1 MNLAGIMHR
10 PDSEMAYVVNEQTVN
25 IRLRT
30 AKDDI
35 VNVELLAG
43 DPYSLRSL
51 PTDEKFYQ
59 VPKQMTKIMSDGISD
74 FWQVTVTEPKRRL
87 AYAFLVTDML
97 GIQKIYS
104 DKGFF
109 KVADADLMDMNFY
122 FRMPFFQTIDQ
133 YNAPEWVTDTVWYQI
148 FPERFAN
155 GDVSN
160 DPTGTKSW
168 NSTDHPG
175 REDFYG
181 GDLQGILDHLDHLQD
196 LGVSGIYLNPIFQA
210 PSNHKYDTQDYMT
223 VDPHF
228 GDAKLFKQLV
238 QAAHERGIRV
248 MLDAV
253 FNHIGD
259 KSIQWQD
266 VLKNGQASPYA
277 NWFHI
282 REFPATYTPTDNF
295 EFAADATYD
304 TFDYTP
310 HMPKLNTSNPE
321 VVDYLLNIATYWVKE
336 FDIDA
341 WRLDVANEI
350 DHHFWRK
357 FHDAMMALKPDFYI
371 LGEIWHTSQS
381 WLVGDEFTAV
391 MNYSYTGA
399 ILQYFLENE
408 SADTLVQKMSHQ
420 LMLYRDATNRMMFN
434 TLDSHDTPRLMTLAH
449 EDKQLAKSILA
460 FTFMQPGVPSIY
472 YGTEYGMTGENDPDD
487 RKPMVWQPEL
497 QDHDLYDFMQK
508 LVQVRRQN
516 IAKLSDD
523 KITFDVIGDRQI
535 RLTRE
540 DNQTRIVGV
549 FNNGTADLTVEQPAT
564 ILLKTNQSE
573 TQLAPNDF
581 IIWTEPVR

>member
-160 DPTGTKSW
+160 DPVGTKPW
-168 NSTDHPG
+168 RSTDHPG

-259 KSIQWQD
+259 KSVQWQD

-277 NWFHI
+277 DWFHI
-282 REFPATYTPTDNF
+282 HQFPATYTPTDNF

-408 SADTLVQKMSHQ
+408 SADALVQKMSHQ

-449 EDKQLAKSILA
+449 EDKQLAKSILE

-508 LVQVRRQN
+508 LVQVRRQV

-523 KITFDVIGDRQI
+523 KIIFDVIGERQI

-549 FNNGTADLTVEQPAT
+549 FNNGTTDLTVAQPT
-564 ILLKTNQSE
+564 SILLKTNQSE

>member
-1 MNLAGIMHR
+1 M
-10 PDSEMAYVVNEQTVN
+10 
-25 IRLRT
+25 
-30 AKDDI
+30 
-35 VNVELLAG
+35 
-43 DPYSLRSL
+43 
-51 PTDEKFYQ
+51 
-59 VPKQMTKIMSDGISD
+59 
-74 FWQVTVTEPKRRL
+74 
-87 AYAFLVTDML
+87 
-97 GIQKIYS
+97 
-104 DKGFF
+104 
-109 KVADADLMDMNFY
+109 
-122 FRMPFFQTIDQ
+122 
-133 YNAPEWVTDTVWYQI
+133 TDTVWYQI

-155 GDVSN
+155 GDASN
-160 DPTGTKSW
+160 DSTGTKSW
-168 NSTDHPG
+168 DSTDHPG

-357 FHDAMMALKPDFYI
+357 FHDAMMSLKPDFYI

-523 KITFDVIGDRQI
+523 KITFDVIWDRQI

>member
-97 GIQKIYS
+97 GIQKIHS

-133 YNAPEWVTDTVWYQI
+133 YNAPKWVTDTVWYQI

-248 MLDAV
+248 VLDAV

-259 KSIQWQD
+259 KSMQWQD

-282 REFPATYTPTDNF
+282 RKFPATYTPTDNF

-381 WLVGDEFTAV
+381 WLVGDEFTAI

>member
-1 MNLAGIMHR
+1 M
-10 PDSEMAYVVNEQTVN
+10 
-25 IRLRT
+25 
-30 AKDDI
+30 
-35 VNVELLAG
+35 
-43 DPYSLRSL
+43 
-51 PTDEKFYQ
+51 
-59 VPKQMTKIMSDGISD
+59 
-74 FWQVTVTEPKRRL
+74 
-87 AYAFLVTDML
+87 
-97 GIQKIYS
+97 
-104 DKGFF
+104 
-109 KVADADLMDMNFY
+109 ADADLMDMNFY

-133 YNAPEWVTDTVWYQI
+133 YKAPEWVTDTVWYQI

-160 DPTGTKSW
+160 DPAGTKPW
-168 NSTDHPG
+168 HSTDHPG

-181 GDLQGILDHLDHLQD
+181 GDLLGILDHLDHLQE

-259 KSIQWQD
+259 KSMQWQD

-277 NWFHI
+277 DWFHI
-282 REFPATYTPTDNF
+282 HQFPATYTPTDNF

-321 VVDYLLNIATYWVKE
+321 VVDYLLKIATYWVKE

-350 DHHFWRK
+350 DHHFWRQ
-357 FHDAMMALKPDFYI
+357 FHDAMMTLKPDFYI

-381 WLVGDEFTAV
+381 WLVGEEFTAV
-391 MNYSYTGA
+391 MNYSYTAA

-408 SADTLVQKMSHQ
+408 SADALVQKMSHQ

-472 YGTEYGMTGENDPDD
+472 YGTEYGMKGENDPDD

-508 LVQVRRQN
+508 LVQVRRQV

-523 KITFDVIGDRQI
+523 KIIFDVIGERQI

-549 FNNGTADLTVEQPAT
+549 FNNGTTDLTVEQPT
-564 ILLKTNQSE
+564 NILLKTNQSE

-581 IIWTEPVR
+581 MIWTEPVR

>member
-35 VNVELLAG
+35 VSVELLAG

-59 VPKQMTKIMSDGISD
+59 VPKQMTKIISDGISD

-133 YNAPEWVTDTVWYQI
+133 YNAPKWVTDTVWYQI

-357 FHDAMMALKPDFYI
+357 FHDAMMSLKPDFYI

-408 SADTLVQKMSHQ
+408 SADALVQKMSHQ

-434 TLDSHDTPRLMTLAH
+434 TVDSHDTPRLMTLAH

-523 KITFDVIGDRQI
+523 KITFDVIWDRQI

>member
-74 FWQVTVTEPKRRL
+74 FWQVTVSEPKRRL

-259 KSIQWQD
+259 KSMQWQD

-508 LVQVRRQN
+508 LVQVRRQV

-523 KITFDVIGDRQI
+523 KITFDVIGERQI

-549 FNNGTADLTVEQPAT
+549 FNNGTTDLTVEQPTT
-564 ILLKTNQSE
+564 ILLKTNQSD

>member
-25 IRLRT
+25 VRLRT
-30 AKDDI
+30 AQDDI

-155 GDVSN
+155 GDASN
-160 DPTGTKSW
+160 DPTGTKPW
-168 NSTDHPG
+168 RSTDHPG

-228 GDAKLFKQLV
+228 GDTKLFNQLV

-259 KSIQWQD
+259 KSMQWQD
-266 VLKNGQASPYA
+266 VLKNGQTSPYA

-381 WLVGDEFTAV
+381 WLVGDELTAV

-434 TLDSHDTPRLMTLAH
+434 TLDSHDTPRLMTLVH

-523 KITFDVIGDRQI
+523 KITFDVIGERQI

-549 FNNGTADLTVEQPAT
+549 FNNGTTDLTVEQPTT
-564 ILLKTNQSE
+564 ILLKTNQSD

>member
-1 MNLAGIMHR
+1 
-10 PDSEMAYVVNEQTVN
+10 
-25 IRLRT
+25 
-30 AKDDI
+30 
-35 VNVELLAG
+35 
-43 DPYSLRSL
+43 
-51 PTDEKFYQ
+51 
-59 VPKQMTKIMSDGISD
+59 MTKNMSDGISD

-97 GIQKIYS
+97 GIQKIHS

-133 YNAPEWVTDTVWYQI
+133 YNAPKWVTDTVWYQI

-259 KSIQWQD
+259 KSMQWQD

-282 REFPATYTPTDNF
+282 RKFPATYTPTDNF

-381 WLVGDEFTAV
+381 WLVGDEFTAI

>member
-10 PDSEMAYVVNEQTVN
+10 PDSEMAYVVNKQTVN

-155 GDVSN
+155 GDASN
-160 DPTGTKSW
+160 DPTGTKPW
-168 NSTDHPG
+168 RSTDHPG

-259 KSIQWQD
+259 KSMQWQD

-472 YGTEYGMTGENDPDD
+472 YGTEYGVTGENDPDD

-523 KITFDVIGDRQI
+523 KIIFDVIGERQT

-549 FNNGTADLTVEQPAT
+549 FNNGTTDLTVEQPTT
-564 ILLKTNQSE
+564 ILLKTNQSD

>member
-97 GIQKIYS
+97 GIQKIHS

-155 GDVSN
+155 GDASN
-160 DPTGTKSW
+160 DPTGTKPW
-168 NSTDHPG
+168 RSTDHPG

-259 KSIQWQD
+259 KSMQWQD

-282 REFPATYTPTDNF
+282 RKFPATYTPTDNF

-381 WLVGDEFTAV
+381 WLVGDEFTAI

-420 LMLYRDATNRMMFN
+420 LMLYRDSTNLMMFN

>member
-74 FWQVTVTEPKRRL
+74 FWQVTVTEPRRRL

-133 YNAPEWVTDTVWYQI
+133 YNAPKWVTDTVWYQI

-155 GDVSN
+155 GDASN

-168 NSTDHPG
+168 DSTDHPG

-357 FHDAMMALKPDFYI
+357 FHDAMMSLKPDFYI

-523 KITFDVIGDRQI
+523 KITFDVIWDRQI

>member
-160 DPTGTKSW
+160 DPVGTKPW
-168 NSTDHPG
+168 RSTDHPG

-259 KSIQWQD
+259 KSVQWQD

-277 NWFHI
+277 DWFHI
-282 REFPATYTPTDNF
+282 HQFPATYTPTDNF
-295 EFAADATYD
+295 EFAADVTYD

-408 SADTLVQKMSHQ
+408 SADALVQKMSHQ

-449 EDKQLAKSILA
+449 EDKQLAKSILT

-508 LVQVRRQN
+508 LVQVRRQV

-523 KITFDVIGDRQI
+523 KIIFDVIGERQI

-549 FNNGTADLTVEQPAT
+549 FNNGTTDLTVAQPT
-564 ILLKTNQSE
+564 SILLKTNQSE

>member
-97 GIQKIYS
+97 GIQKIHS

-133 YNAPEWVTDTVWYQI
+133 YNAPKWVTDTVWYQI

-259 KSIQWQD
+259 KSMQWQD

-282 REFPATYTPTDNF
+282 RKFPATYTPTDNF

-381 WLVGDEFTAV
+381 WLVGDEFTAI

>member
-122 FRMPFFQTIDQ
+122 FRMPFFQTVDQ

-155 GDVSN
+155 GDASN
-160 DPTGTKSW
+160 DPTDTKAW

-181 GDLQGILDHLDHLQD
+181 GDLQGILNHLDHLQD
-196 LGVSGIYLNPIFQA
+196 LGISGIYLNPIFQA

-259 KSIQWQD
+259 KSMQWQD

-350 DHHFWRK
+350 DHHFWRQ

-408 SADTLVQKMSHQ
+408 SADALVQKMSHQ

-434 TLDSHDTPRLMTLAH
+434 TLDSHDTPRLMTLTH
-449 EDKQLAKSILA
+449 EDKQLVKSILA

-487 RKPMVWQPEL
+487 RKPMVWQSEL

-508 LVQVRRQN
+508 LVQVRRQD

-523 KITFDVIGDRQI
+523 KITFDVIGERQI

-540 DNQTRIVGV
+540 DNQMRIVGV
-549 FNNGTADLTVEQPAT
+549 FNNGTADLTVEQPAI

>member
-97 GIQKIYS
+97 GIQKIHS

-133 YNAPEWVTDTVWYQI
+133 YNAPKWVTDTVWYQI

-259 KSIQWQD
+259 KSMQWQD

-282 REFPATYTPTDNF
+282 RKFPATYTPTDNF

-357 FHDAMMALKPDFYI
+357 FHDAMMALKPDFCI

-381 WLVGDEFTAV
+381 WLVGDEFTAI